1 MIAYRS
7 ATAADAEAIARLH
20 AKSWQDNYRGIL
32 YDEYLDEKVV
42 TDRLDVWKKRFE
54 DIAPNQFCLLA
65 EEDGNLCGL
74 ACTYF
79 HDDPR
84 WGALLDN
91 LHVLNAWK
99 RRGIGAE
106 MMALTAREMIKL
118 DLNQPLYLWVF
129 EENHAARK
137 FYDRMGGIIR
147 EESEIENP
155 GGGKAPILRY
165 VWEDVSTII

>member
-1 MIAYRS
+1 MITYRS
-7 ATAADAEAIARLH
+7 ATTNDAEAIARLH

-32 YDEYLDEKVV
+32 LDEYLDKRVV
-42 TDRLDVWKKRFE
+42 EERMDVWKKRFKE
-54 DIAPNQFCLLA
+54 MASNQFCLLA
-65 EEDGNLCGL
+65 EDDDTLCGL

-79 HDDPR
+79 HDDPQ

-106 MMALTAREMIKL
+106 MMTLTAKEMIRLK
-118 DLNQPLYLWVF
+118 LNQALYLWVF

-137 FYDRMGGIIR
+137 FYDRMGGVITER
-147 EESEIENP
+147 KETENP
-155 GGGKAPILRY
+155 GGGKAMILRY
-165 VWEDVSTII
+165 VWENVATLL